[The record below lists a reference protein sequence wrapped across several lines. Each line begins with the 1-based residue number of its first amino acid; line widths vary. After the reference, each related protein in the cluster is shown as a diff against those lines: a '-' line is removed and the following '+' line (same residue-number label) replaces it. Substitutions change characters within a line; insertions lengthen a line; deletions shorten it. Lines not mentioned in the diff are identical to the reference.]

1 MASEN
6 LIRIIPRA
14 SAASFLDE
22 ARKGGDLAAK
32 IVQRL
37 GDKDAVIA
45 IGKTRVRAAFTKGV
59 PERDSFIL
67 RLERID
73 RGTVTFRM
81 IDSAAR
87 AKALSQLLE
96 MTLLKSADQHRLF
109 ASLGS
114 AIATPPAGILDL
126 NARLLGYL
134 PARPPDRSLARL
146 LNHLLRLGVD
156 RRAVEDLAF
165 LLADTDAPFRAVL
178 PLFQTSDRGTHDKGN
193 KRGYIPN
200 VKDATQRIAS
210 SIEAI
215 KDPSQR
221 DECLAMI
228 LDLVRASARP
238 PSNARPGEFA
248 WHHEGEYRTV
258 RFLASDIGWI
268 ISLEF
273 SALGRIEILAREAG
287 DGTAISV
294 FCDSSEALSALEE
307 SGNELRRTLSKAVP
321 AATVSFHNT
330 AAALQKIVEIY
341 SRHCMN
347 SVLDVKV

>member
-1 MASEN
+1 MGSDN

-14 SAASFLDE
+14 SSASFLEE
-22 ARKGGDLAAK
+22 ARKGGDISAK
-32 IVQRL
+32 IVQRM

-59 PERDSFIL
+59 PERESFIL

-73 RGTVTFRM
+73 QGTITFRM

-87 AKALSQLLE
+87 AEALSQLLD
-96 MTLLKSADQHRLF
+96 MTLLKSADLHRVIT
-109 ASLGS
+109 SLGS
-114 AIATPPAGILDL
+114 ALSPPPAGILEL

-134 PARPPDRSLARL
+134 PARLPDRNLARL

-156 RRAVEDLAF
+156 RCAVDDLAF
-165 LLADTDAPFRAVL
+165 LLANTVVPFRAVL
-178 PLFQTSDRGTHDKGN
+178 PLFQTGDRGTRDKGK
-193 KRGYIPN
+193 KRDYLHN
-200 VKDATQRIAS
+200 LKDATQRIAT

-215 KDPSQR
+215 EDPSQR
-221 DECLAMI
+221 GECLVMI
-228 LDLVRASARP
+228 LDLVRESAQP
-238 PSNARPGEFA
+238 PSNERTGEFA
-248 WHHEGEYRTV
+248 WHHEGEYHPV
-258 RFLASDIGWI
+258 RFLSADIGWI
-268 ISLEF
+268 LSLEF

-287 DGTAISV
+287 EGIAISV
-294 FCDSSEALSALEE
+294 FCDSSDALSALEE
-307 SGNELRRTLSKAVP
+307 SKNELRRSLKKSAP

-330 AAALQKIVEIY
+330 VAALQKIVEIY

>member
-1 MASEN
+1 MGSEN

-14 SAASFLDE
+14 SAASFLKE

-37 GDKDAVIA
+37 GDNDAVIA

-59 PERDSFIL
+59 PDRESFIL

-81 IDSAAR
+81 IDAAAR

-114 AIATPPAGILDL
+114 ALSPPPAGILEL

-134 PARPPDRSLARL
+134 PARPPDRNIARL

-156 RRAVEDLAF
+156 RRAVDDLAY
-165 LLADTDAPFRAVL
+165 LLADTSAPFRVVL
-178 PLFQTSDRGTHDKGN
+178 SLFQTSDRGTQEKEN
-193 KRGYIPN
+193 KRDYLPN
-200 VKDATQRIAS
+200 AKDATQHIAS
-210 SIEAI
+210 SIESI
-215 KDPSQR
+215 EDPSQR
-221 DECLAMI
+221 DECLATI
-228 LDLVRASARP
+228 LDLVRESTQP
-238 PSNARPGEFA
+238 PSNTRPSEFA

-258 RFLASDIGWI
+258 RFLASDIGLI

-273 SALGRIEILAREAG
+273 SALGRIEILVREAREG
-287 DGTAISV
+287 IAISV
-294 FCDSSEALSALEE
+294 FCDSSDTLSALEE
-307 SGNELRRTLSKAVP
+307 SGNELRRTLTKALP
-321 AATVSFHNT
+321 AATISFHIT
-330 AAALQKIVEIY
+330 ASALQKIVEIY
-341 SRHCMN
+341 SHHCMN